1 MSTDNISRS
10 AVGSGRL
17 NQLFLGL
24 TAIVAGYFL
33 IWLPGPSVGLQLI
46 GIELGEWIKFLGI
59 GSQRNWFYLPPIV
72 AGMTIALLAAMW
84 PNDRVRTWL
93 SRGLAVAVA
102 MLAFPAIAAIQLEP
116 RSEWLARLL
125 LIGLVLATAT
135 LGGWWGGRIRRFWIW
150 AAMAITALVGLIL
163 PTFAYIAVRPVVEA
177 VLLQSIGIG
186 PGVLLNAVGSTLV
199 AGVAT
204 FEALRQMKI
213 KKAAIG

>member
-17 NQLFLGL
+17 NLLFLGL

-102 MLAFPAIAAIQLEP
+102 MLRAPAVGAFLAGDAA
-116 RSEWLARLL
+116 A
-125 LIGLVLATAT
+125 LVLR
-135 LGGWWGGRIRRFWIW
+135 LGAAHAGGVDHGLGLRR
-150 AAMAITALVGLIL
+150 
-163 PTFAYIAVRPVVEA
+163 
-177 VLLQSIGIG
+177 QSASEQNRRG
-186 PGVLLNAVGSTLV
+186 
-199 AGVAT
+199 
-204 FEALRQMKI
+204 
-213 KKAAIG
+213 